1 MAGID
6 IKEEKKA
13 LGALLG
19 KAKSKPINFAFL
31 IGKDGPIF
39 EADVT
44 KSSKALWTAGKKKG
58 GGKGACGSM
67 HFANSCLTLTCEDD
81 PAPVLDKSFKTYLK
95 ERGQQ
100 IKFNFLGPKDAAAPD
115 DAAEAEVEAKA
126 PPAPKPAPAPDP
138 EPAPKKV
145 AETRVEPPAK
155 VKDAPVE
162 TQVEAPVVAEEDDEP
177 VSGIDVKELV
187 AKARKRPMNAA
198 WLIGKEGLVLRAHP
212 RMPVDVVRRKAKEA
226 GGGTKGAVGVLT
238 VQGKILLLT
247 CEDKPPQTFA
257 KLAQKDLMAQGVAM
271 KVRIALPDGTTQDGD
286 VEEVPPSR
294 LNKAQLQGDLSEIK
308 GSIEANAEALTPEQK
323 AKLDQALGK
332 IDTLV
337 AQGKGDLAETYLA
350 RAAGAV
356 EQRTGAPV
364 VLAAQPAPVE
374 GEGPSRFEKELAAAR
389 SAYRGIVDKLN
400 DKQRAMFEQLFA
412 TIDGAI
418 GTDDER
424 AAKTLKLLQDRLV
437 NVKIA
442 KPRQVYKPVSLFDQ
456 GPTLVEKMADQVSS
470 ADKARIDAWAEKF
483 GNAENGWQLWDDEG
497 GEYLAEAL
505 NGKSDLGTL
514 SEAQMVYLSDRVAQ
528 MWKRAGSEENVSE
541 AVSGIEDNPQAR
553 KALAMAFANGEAGDA
568 RHFARGGTLLSDP
581 DASRAEAGM
590 LLQAIDLDPAAAVEA
605 FQGVEG
611 YLGRYAAGVDGD
623 SLSRD
628 RQKALLDVVGDG
640 SVDPVAADKMV
651 GALYMATTPDDLDN
665 DAYRASMA
673 KALAQV
679 NGGDDPEA
687 TAKRLEAI
695 MDSDAVQEM
704 MCGEKVR
711 PDLKMWILA
720 QAAADPNFTVEALAD
735 GWESEIVSQLAAG
748 PIMAQYEG
756 RGTEPKELPTGPGQ
770 DAALRNTIGQALG
783 LSPDNLP
790 GENETEAEREA
801 RREAGLNHDYY
812 GANPALDA
820 IAGMVKTQG
829 GDPAKMSVIPVV
841 VTNKEIGVIN
851 TKVFRL
857 ERDGGPCFVDTS
869 GKKYDGVDKW
879 LSLNELPPGKMTYPD
894 GLVLGAKMVT
904 VNTPCVKDT
913 IWEWIAW
920 VGDGVALGVG
930 ITVGVV
936 AIATTGGL
944 ATPLVVAG
952 GGAALW
958 QVGRA
963 GERLYDDHQ
972 RGTDITDLSNP
983 NVRGNWLEAGAGAL
997 SIGAMGAAVRSA
1009 RLVSSGAKVSST
1021 AAKGTAALQLSADA
1035 MDATAMGDQALQ
1047 LYTHWDNMSGG
1058 DRATQLLSMAFW
1070 GGMAAVSTRASGAQM
1085 KDATSFNKMANM
1097 AETGSPY
1104 PVNTLPDMAP
1114 GEIRVAYDMDGG
1126 KLGNVR
1132 IETGAGPVNKDMLDL
1147 HTGVGRQI
1155 EASGAL
1161 TARLKDLLGDTPA
1174 PKRGTA
1180 GWEAK
1185 LEIDKIA
1192 SESQMLAK
1200 RLETEGATLTPDEI
1214 GQIKLRQQELA
1225 AATQQQAL
1233 RLQDAKGAGFIAS
1246 PTTGDDQ
1253 RIKLGWPEPPKG
1265 NVWVASADG
1274 KPYVRRTKGSDSG
1287 RMFFDERNKTFIAYA
1302 DRPDVGMTVV
1312 GHGDNEMTILT
1323 RDGGETAE
1331 AHAVLRKYHKNAKRS
1346 AEETSAQTKVG
1357 KSGEDGDEGG
1367 HVIGH
1372 RFGLDQGMENMFPQ
1386 DANFNKGAYKTMEN
1400 EMANWIDLGQDVHVS
1415 IKTSKYDGDRP
1426 SKVEVSYVVK
1436 DPKTGKVVYSRQK
1449 RFSND
1454 DKQVYKRL
1462 SRDDMETRV
1471 EMANE
1476 TGE

>member
-1 MAGID
+1 MAAVD
-6 IKEEKKA
+6 LKEEKKA

-19 KAKSKPINFAFL
+19 KAKSKPLNFAFL

-44 KSSKALWTAGKKKG
+44 KSSKALWTAGKKQG

-81 PAPVLDKSFKTYLK
+81 PAPILVKSFKTYLK
-95 ERGQQ
+95 DRGQQ
-100 IKFNFLGPKDAAAPD
+100 IKFNFLGPKDGQASEQA
-115 DAAEAEVEAKA
+115 AAEASGDK
-126 PPAPKPAPAPDP
+126 PKPTPKPALTPDRKP
-138 EPAPKKV
+138 VEKK
-145 AETRVEPPAK
+145 AADTPVEPPAGAK
-155 VKDAPVE
+155 EPPAQEPITAP
-162 TQVEAPVVAEEDDEP
+162 EAPAENDEEP
-177 VSGIDVKELV
+177 VSGLDIKELI

-212 RMPVDVVRRKAKEA
+212 RMPVDVVRRKAKEG
-226 GGGTKGAVGVLT
+226 GGGTTGAVGVLT
-238 VQGKILLLT
+238 VEGKVVLLT

-257 KLAQKDLMAQGVAM
+257 KQAQKFLMAQGVAM
-271 KVRIALPDGTTQDGD
+271 KVRIALPDGSTQEADI
-286 VEEVPPSR
+286 EEEPR
-294 LNKAQLQGDLSEIK
+294 LSGAQLGHDISEIRDT
-308 GSIEANAEALTPEQK
+308 ITANADALTPEQQE
-323 AKLDQALGK
+323 KLGRILGQ

-337 AQGKGDLAETYLA
+337 QQGKGDLAEAYLA

-356 EQRTGAPV
+356 ENRTGAPV
-364 VLAAQPAPVE
+364 VLASQAAPVD
-374 GEGPSRFEKELAAAR
+374 GPSRFEKELAAAR
-389 SAYRGIVDKLN
+389 SAYRGIADKLS
-400 DKQRAMFEQLFA
+400 DKQRSMFEQLFA
-412 TIDGAI
+412 TIDAAI

-437 NVKIA
+437 NIKIA
-442 KPRQVYKPVSLFDQ
+442 KPRQVFTPAHMFDQ
-456 GPTLVEKMADQVSS
+456 GPTLVEQIADQVP
-470 ADKARIDAWAEKF
+470 AEDRARIDAWAETF

-528 MWKRAGSEENVSE
+528 MWKRAGSDENISE
-541 AVSGIEDNPQAR
+541 AVSGIEDNAQAR

-581 DASRAEAGM
+581 DSARAESVM

-605 FQGVEG
+605 FKGVEG

-673 KALAQV
+673 RALARV

-687 TAKRLEAI
+687 TAKRLADI

-704 MCGEKVR
+704 MCGEKIR

-720 QAAADPNFTVEALAD
+720 QAAADPNFTADALAD

-756 RGTEPKELPTGPGQ
+756 RGTEPKLLPTGPGQ

-820 IAGMVKTQG
+820 IAGMVKEQG
-829 GDPAKMSVIPVV
+829 GDPTKMSVIPVV

-879 LSLNELPPGKMTYPD
+879 LTLNELPPGKMTYPD
-894 GLVLGAKMVT
+894 GLMLGARMVT

-972 RGTDITDLSNP
+972 RGTDITDLGNP

-1009 RLVSSGAKVSST
+1009 RLVSSGAKVSTT
-1021 AAKGTAALQLSADA
+1021 AARGTAALQLGADA

-1047 LYTHWDNMSGG
+1047 LYEHWDDMSGG

-1070 GGMAAVSTRASGAQM
+1070 GGMAAVSTRAGGAQM
-1085 KDATSFNKMANM
+1085 KEATSFNKMANM

-1104 PVNTLPDMAP
+1104 PVKTLPDMAP
-1114 GEIRVAYDMDGG
+1114 GEIRVAYNMDGG

-1161 TARLKDLLGDTPA
+1161 SARFKDLLGDNPA

-1192 SESQMLAK
+1192 SESQMLAR

-1214 GQIKLRQQELA
+1214 GQIQLRQQELA

-1233 RLQDAKGAGFIAS
+1233 RLQDAKGAGWIAS
-1246 PTTGDDQ
+1246 PITGEDQ
-1253 RIKLGWPEPPKG
+1253 RIKLGWPDPPKG

-1274 KPYVRRTKGSDSG
+1274 KPYLRRTKGSKDG
-1287 RMFFDERNKTFIAYA
+1287 RMFYDESKGAFVAHSE
-1302 DRPDVGMTVV
+1302 RPDVGVTVV
-1312 GHGDNEMTILT
+1312 GHGENEMTFSTDKNGKLV
-1323 RDGGETAE
+1323 E
-1331 AHAVLRKYHKNAKRS
+1331 ATAVLRKYHKGAKRGS
-1346 AEETSAQTKVG
+1346 KEKNDQLSVG
-1357 KSGEDGDEGG
+1357 KKGLAGDEGG

-1386 DANFNKGAYKTMEN
+1386 DANFNKSAYSVMEN
-1400 EMANWIDLGQDVHVS
+1400 EMADWIAAGGEVRLS
-1415 IKTSKYDGDRP
+1415 IKTSKYVGDRP
-1426 SKVEVSYVVK
+1426 SVIEVRYEVIN
-1436 DPKTGKVVYSRQK
+1436 PKTGKA
-1449 RFSND
+1449 
-1454 DKQVYKRL
+1454 VYKRPKRFRNDANQFYDRL
-1462 SRDDMETRV
+1462 PGDEIRAAME
-1471 EMANE
+1471 AAQS
-1476 TGE
+1476 TGGKG